1 MVALESVKELEKNFV
16 LCLLARNHVRVL
28 SCIVN
33 TLNVSDIDDT
43 ATVLVQDSKS
53 LHSQGFSELVHLT
66 TDTSQELLI
75 VNCAV
80 TITVELSQDNFDL
93 VRSETDS

>member
-33 TLNVSDIDDT
+33 ALNVSDIDDT
-43 ATVLVQDSKS
+43 ATVFVQDSES
-53 LHSQGFSELVHLT
+53 LNS
-66 TDTSQELLI
+66 
-75 VNCAV
+75 
-80 TITVELSQDNFDL
+80 
-93 VRSETDS
+93 